1 MANKTVNIESS
12 MPKET
17 IQKVAELLEQMKAVE
32 TQPDLNFKIEPVMFK
47 KITKYLQEYPGRF
60 TDERNFVY
68 KAIETL
74 LNWETDPPTA
84 RKEMNERPPLIRQ
97 LAFVKAQGIPP
108 KVIETMWDQHP
119 NCYTDNEKEV
129 EKFLEENPE
138 YVIIGKKLAQKQAAA
153 MQTDKQALTAAAA
166 QEKER
171 MSQADFQK
179 LRDSKDSIIKFI
191 KDIDFKKVQSREEWA
206 EISYDGWPL
215 LLNYYSRILPAKI
228 AIMGIADIMNR
239 KQSDIIELDEINK
252 AHIYDLAEE
261 LSEILRREENK
272 KGLKRENKFST
283 GLPKPFSSD
292 EILSDKD
299 KQTQLN
305 SVERYKDRFIGKPRK
320 DRVSG
325 KISFDGI
332 LSALGLIRTFTD
344 EKNNVYVTLAEK
356 GQKFCLL
363 ENPIINEDYTS
374 ALSAE
379 ESHFLVT
386 KVLPERGLEYRLMQ
400 TAVITVNTHSKKKTT
415 ASITDELDIAFL
427 STIKK
432 YLKLENEDMSIGADV
447 DDQVIG
453 KTEAIKMENVQL
465 KAEDRKEKQTPV
477 QAYRVATM
485 GRLSEMGVLK
495 WTIEKDASSSYEIAD
510 AEIAEELLK

>member
-17 IQKVAELLEQMKAVE
+17 LQKVAELLEHMKDE
-32 TQPDLNFKIEPVMFK
+32 EKQPNLNYEIEPIMFN
-47 KITKYLQEYPGRF
+47 KISKYLQENPGRF
-60 TDERNFVY
+60 TDERNFVTR
-68 KAIETL
+68 AIETL
-74 LNWETDPPTA
+74 LYWETDPPTA
-84 RKEMNERPPLIRQ
+84 RVKMNERPPLIRQ
-97 LAFVKAQGIPP
+97 LAFIKAQGMPH
-108 KVIETMWDQHP
+108 KLIETMWDEHP
-119 NCYTDNEKEV
+119 NCYTENEKEV

-138 YVIIGKKLAQKQAAA
+138 YVIIGKKLAEKQAAA
-153 MQTDKQALTAAAA
+153 MQTGKQALTAAAA

-191 KDIDFKKVQSREEWA
+191 KDIDFKKVQSREEWT

-215 LLNYYSRILPAKI
+215 LWNYYSRILPAKI

-272 KGLKRENKFST
+272 KGLKKADKFST
-283 GLPKPFSSD
+283 GLPKPISLD
-292 EILSDKD
+292 EIQSDKD
-299 KQTQLN
+299 KQTQYN
-305 SVERYKDRFIGKPRK
+305 SVERYKDRIIGKPRK
-320 DRVSG
+320 DRSSG
-325 KISFDGI
+325 KISFDGM

-344 EKNNVYVTLAEK
+344 EKNNVYVTLTENGK
-356 GQKFCLL
+356 EFCLR
-363 ENPIINEDYTS
+363 ENPIINEEYTS
-374 ALSAE
+374 ALSVK

-400 TAVITVNTHSKKKTT
+400 TAVITVDAHSKKKTA

-427 STIKK
+427 NTIKK
-432 YLKLENEDMSIGADV
+432 YLKSENENEYIRADV
-447 DDQVIG
+447 NDLVID
-453 KTEAIKMENVQL
+453 KTELMKMENVKL
-465 KAEDRKEKQTPV
+465 KAEDKKEKQTPV

-485 GRLSEMGVLK
+485 GRLSEMSVLK
-495 WTIEKDASSSYEIAD
+495 WTIEMDTSSSYEIAD
-510 AEIAEELLK
+510 AEIVKELLK

>member
-17 IQKVAELLEQMKAVE
+17 LQKVAELLEQMKDGKK
-32 TQPDLNFKIEPVMFK
+32 QPKLNYEIEPIMFN
-47 KITKYLQEYPGRF
+47 KISKYLQENPGRF
-60 TDERNFVY
+60 TDERNFVTR
-68 KAIETL
+68 AIETL
-74 LNWETDPPTA
+74 LYWETDPPTA
-84 RKEMNERPPLIRQ
+84 RVKMNERPPLIRQ

-108 KVIETMWDQHP
+108 KLIETMWDQHP
-119 NCYTDNEKEV
+119 NCYTENEKEV

-138 YVIIGKKLAQKQAAA
+138 YAIIGKKIAEKNAAA
-153 MQTDKQALTAAAA
+153 MQTGKQALTAAAA

-191 KDIDFKKVQSREEWA
+191 KDTDFKKVQSREKWT
-206 EISYDGWPL
+206 EIFYDGWPL
-215 LLNYYSRILPAKI
+215 LWNYYSRILPAKI

-239 KQSDIIELDEINK
+239 EQSDIIELDEINK

-261 LSEILRREENK
+261 LSEILRREEYK
-272 KGLKRENKFST
+272 KDLKKQNKFST
-283 GLPKPFSSD
+283 GLPKPISPD
-292 EILSDKD
+292 EIQSDKE
-299 KQTQLN
+299 KQTQYN
-305 SVERYKDRFIGKPRK
+305 AVERYKDRIIGKPRK
-320 DRVSG
+320 DRSSG
-325 KISFDGI
+325 KISFDGM

-344 EKNNVYVTLAEK
+344 EKNNVYVTLTENGK
-356 GQKFCLL
+356 EFCLH
-363 ENPIINEDYTS
+363 ENPIINGEYTS
-374 ALSAE
+374 ALSSK

-400 TAVITVNTHSKKKTT
+400 TAIITVDAHSKNKTA

-427 STIKK
+427 NTIKK
-432 YLKLENEDMSIGADV
+432 YLKSENEDEYIRADV
-447 DDQVIG
+447 NDLVIG

-465 KAEDRKEKQTPV
+465 KAEDKKEKQTPV

-485 GRLSEMGVLK
+485 GRLSELGVLI
-495 WTIEKDASSSYEIAD
+495 WTIEKDTSSSYEIAD
-510 AEIAEELLK
+510 ADIVKELLK